1 MFLMETVEK
10 QRKVFFNHKINT
22 KTKKMRTFYLTAIT
36 MLLALTTF
44 AQNQDQLL
52 ARVRRIDGVEAY
64 ILCEPVRDYST
75 LVDAGTG
82 LKAESLLTG
91 GIVNKS
97 IADRVEQFIR
107 KITKENARV
116 DAVIYSAGRRIVG
129 VQFTDK
135 STPENKEIGRVSKVG
150 GYPVYVMNE
159 PLQNYSV
166 INSKGGGI
174 KWKSLLTAGVV
185 NNSIED
191 DVEQMVKKLQ
201 TRAADGILFDGGKG
215 ASAIMFKK

>member
-1 MFLMETVEK
+1 M
-10 QRKVFFNHKINT
+10 KIKKI
-22 KTKKMRTFYLTAIT
+22 KTLSLTFIAMI
-36 MLLALTTF
+36 MAVTTF
-44 AQNQDQLL
+44 AQNSNELL
-52 ARVRRIDGVEAY
+52 ARVSRIDGVEAY
-64 ILCEPVRDYST
+64 ILCEPVRDYTT

-82 LKAESLLTG
+82 LKSESLLTG

-135 STPENKEIGRVSKVG
+135 ATPENKEIARVSKVG
-150 GYPVYVMNE
+150 GYPVFVMNE
-159 PLQNYSV
+159 PLENYSV
-166 INSKGGGI
+166 IDSKGGGV
-174 KWKSLLTAGVV
+174 KWKSLFTAGII

-201 TRAADGILFDGGKG
+201 SRAADAMLFDGGKS

>member
-1 MFLMETVEK
+1 MCSIETVEK
-10 QRKVFFNHKINT
+10 QQDAFLTKYINRKNKR
-22 KTKKMRTFYLTAIT
+22 MRTFYLLATT
-36 MLLALTTF
+36 MLMALTTF
-44 AQNQDQLL
+44 AQDSNQLL

-64 ILCEPVRDYST
+64 ILCEPVRDYTT

-82 LKAESLLTG
+82 LKTESLLTG

-116 DAVIYSAGRRIVG
+116 DAVIYSAGKRIVG

-135 STPENKEIGRVSKVG
+135 ATPETKEIGRVSKVE
-150 GYPVYVMNE
+150 GYPVFVMCE
-159 PLQNYSV
+159 PLVNYSV

-174 KWKSLLTAGVV
+174 KWKSLFTAGIV

-201 TRAADGILFDGGKG
+201 TRAADAILFDGGKG
-215 ASAIMFKK
+215 ASAIMFKR

>member
-1 MFLMETVEK
+1 
-10 QRKVFFNHKINT
+10 
-22 KTKKMRTFYLTAIT
+22 MRTVYLTVVA
-36 MLLALTTF
+36 MMLALTTF

-52 ARVRRIDGVEAY
+52 ARVRRVDGVEAY
-64 ILCEPVRDYST
+64 ILCEPVRDYTT

-97 IADRVEQFIR
+97 IAERVEQFIR
-107 KITKENARV
+107 KITKQNARV
-116 DAVIYSAGRRIVG
+116 DAVIYSAGKRIVG
-129 VQFTDK
+129 VQFTDQA
-135 STPENKEIGRVSKVG
+135 TPQTKEIGRVSKVN
-150 GYPVYVMNE
+150 GYPVFVMSE
-159 PLQNYSV
+159 PLTNYSV
-166 INSKGGGI
+166 INSRGPSI
-174 KWKSLLTAGVV
+174 KWKSLFTAGIV

-201 TRAADGILFDGGKG
+201 SRAADAMLFDGGKG

>member
-1 MFLMETVEK
+1 
-10 QRKVFFNHKINT
+10 
-22 KTKKMRTFYLTAIT
+22 MRTIYLTAIA
-36 MLLALTTF
+36 LLMTLTTF

-64 ILCEPVRDYST
+64 ILCEPLRDYTT

-135 STPENKEIGRVSKVG
+135 PTAENKEIGRVSKVG

-159 PLQNYSV
+159 PLENYSV

-201 TRAADGILFDGGKG
+201 TRAADGILFDGGRG

>member
-1 MFLMETVEK
+1 M
-10 QRKVFFNHKINT
+10 RKI
-22 KTKKMRTFYLTAIT
+22 YLTAIGT
-36 MLLALTTF
+36 LMALATF
-44 AQNQDQLL
+44 AQNSNDLL

-64 ILCEPVRDYST
+64 ILCEPLRDYST

-135 STPENKEIGRVSKVG
+135 ATPETKEIGRVSKVG
-150 GYPVYVMNE
+150 GYPVFVMNE
-159 PLQNYSV
+159 PLSNYSV

-174 KWKSLLTAGVV
+174 KWKSLFTAGLV

-191 DVEQMVKKLQ
+191 DVEAMVKKLQ
-201 TRAADGILFDGGKG
+201 SRAADAILFDGGKD